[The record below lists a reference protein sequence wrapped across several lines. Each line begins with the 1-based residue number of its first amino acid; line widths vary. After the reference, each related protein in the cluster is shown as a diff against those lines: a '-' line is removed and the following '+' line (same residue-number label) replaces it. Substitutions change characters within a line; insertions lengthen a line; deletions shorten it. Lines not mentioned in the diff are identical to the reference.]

1 MLGCCKQCHSSTDV
15 LYADLESPGYMAR
28 SSSAILTFYFH
39 FHHLCI
45 RALVF
50 PASLPIYSDVC
61 LDVMIAI
68 VNGVRFESQCGLDLH
83 FPGG

>member
-1 MLGCCKQCHSSTDV
+1 MS
-15 LYADLESPGYMAR
+15 YADIESPGYISRSGLAR
-28 SSSAILTFYFH
+28 SFLAILTFYFP
-39 FHHLCI
+39 FHHHCI

-50 PASLPIYSDVC
+50 PASLPICSDVC
-61 LDVMIAI
+61 LDAMIAI